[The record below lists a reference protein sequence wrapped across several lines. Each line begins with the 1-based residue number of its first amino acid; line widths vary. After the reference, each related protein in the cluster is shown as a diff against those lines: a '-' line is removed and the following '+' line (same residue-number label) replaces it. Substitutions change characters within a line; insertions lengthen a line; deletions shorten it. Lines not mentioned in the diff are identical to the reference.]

1 MDEINRGGPPR
12 SQQKSRLGLDNLL
25 DPEVVSR
32 SRIQDHL
39 DRQEKSGRVGIVLD
53 FSKCFL
59 AKFEEIGPKASGI
72 VEDSSLD
79 LDAKSG
85 SRRFSHPN
93 PIPTRPDFCRG
104 CIPLEISHPCLAW
117 SHQLGKTFTT
127 SSSWRK
133 VELSIGHCKN
143 YRLRISGKNS
153 WNDENLVKVFP
164 LARLH
169 SRPDQLNHSL
179 SHFCRSLARC
189 PCWRCWPGPWSSS
202 RSATC
207 GGSFPGWSPAASSAP
222 SSFQSE
228 CAKPR
233 PEMATTK
240 PNENST

>member
-1 MDEINRGGPPR
+1 MQ
-12 SQQKSRLGLDNLL
+12 SQ
-25 DPEVVSR
+25 
-32 SRIQDHL
+32 
-39 DRQEKSGRVGIVLD
+39 DRVD
-53 FSKCFL
+53 FL
-59 AKFEEIGPKASGI
+59 
-72 VEDSSLD
+72 
-79 LDAKSG
+79 
-85 SRRFSHPN
+85 
-93 PIPTRPDFCRG
+93 IPTRSRPV
-104 CIPLEISHPCLAW
+104 P
-117 SHQLGKTFTT
+117 TFVGVVSPSRYLTHVWPEAT
-127 SSSWRK
+127 NWEKLSLQVQVDENRK
-133 VELSIGHCKN
+133 LSIGHCKN

-240 PNENST
+240 PYENST